1 MEIKS
6 QINFKQ
12 TRKATTKIVVFSRVW
27 LWIHPILFN
36 RPLPSLPTPMDAPSD
51 VRQKMEYVE
60 EGETV
65 IRYGYGYV
73 ARALYN
79 NEWVLMYYSNDYDY
93 THLSGGGLALDIT
106 SGGKHTWKPDGSYWN
121 DCKRS
126 KRKLLKE
133 ADSCIETHRRKL
145 GKLPLFK

>member
-12 TRKATTKIVVFSRVW
+12 TGKATTKIGIFSRVW
-27 LWIHPILFN
+27 LWIHSILFN
-36 RPLPSLPTPMDAPSD
+36 RPRPPLPTPIDAPSG
-51 VRQKMEYVE
+51 VRQKMDYVE

-93 THLSGGGLALDIT
+93 KHLSGGLALDIA
-106 SGGKHTWKPDGSYWN
+106 SGGKHT
-121 DCKRS
+121 
-126 KRKLLKE
+126 L
-133 ADSCIETHRRKL
+133 ET
-145 GKLPLFK
+145 